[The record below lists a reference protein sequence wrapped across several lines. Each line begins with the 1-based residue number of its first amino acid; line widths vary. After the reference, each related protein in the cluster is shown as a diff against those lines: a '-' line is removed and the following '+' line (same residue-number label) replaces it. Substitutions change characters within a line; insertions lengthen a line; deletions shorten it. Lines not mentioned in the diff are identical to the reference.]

1 MNTLAIDIGGTK
13 LAAALINENN
23 EILQRREMPTPG
35 STAPADLEY
44 ALSQLVEPYKALAQC
59 VAVASTGII
68 DKGILTALN
77 PDNLGGLNAFPLQST
92 IEALTGLPCSLLNDA
107 QAAAWAEYTRL
118 PANVQNMAF
127 ITVSTG
133 VGGGIILNGKLL
145 TGPRA
150 FAGHLGHCQADPHGP
165 VCGCGRI
172 GCVEAIASGRAI
184 ARAAEHDLYGKDAKA
199 IFLAAQSGHQQAQ
212 QLVTRSAKAICQL
225 IANLKALLDIDCVV
239 LGGSIGLAPNYR
251 EQVEQLLFQLPPVYH
266 VSVIP
271 AYFRHDAGLMGATL
285 WQAELSAAEKASD
298 NSTLCR

>member
-13 LAAALINENN
+13 LAAALINEDH
-23 EILQRREMPTPG
+23 EVLQRREMPTPG
-35 STAPADLEY
+35 STSPEALEY
-44 ALSQLVEPYKALAQC
+44 ALSLLVKPYENLVGR

-92 IEALTGLPCSLLNDA
+92 LETLTGLPCSVLNDA
-107 QAAAWAEYTRL
+107 QAAAWAEYSRL
-118 PANVQNMAF
+118 SVSVKNMAF

-133 VGGGIILNGKLL
+133 VGGGIVLNGELL
-145 TGPRA
+145 TGPHA

-165 VCGCGRI
+165 VCGCGRK

-184 ARAAEHDLYGKDAKA
+184 ACAAEQDLKGKDARA
-199 IFLAAQSGHQQAQ
+199 IFLAAQAGHAQAQ
-212 QLVTRSAKAICQL
+212 QLVTRSAQTISQL

-251 EQVEQLLFQLPPVYH
+251 EQVEELLSLLPPAFH
-266 VSVIP
+266 VSIIS
-271 AYFRHDAGLMGATL
+271 AHFRHDAGLIGAAL
-285 WQAELSAAEKASD
+285 WKTE
-298 NSTLCR
+298 